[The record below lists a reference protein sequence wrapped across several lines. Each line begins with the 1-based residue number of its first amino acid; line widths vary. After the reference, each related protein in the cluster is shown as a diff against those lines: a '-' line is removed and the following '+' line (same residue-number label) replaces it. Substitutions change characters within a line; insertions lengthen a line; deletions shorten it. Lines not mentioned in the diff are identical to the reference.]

1 MVCFMREPFYKVSI
15 HWKLDDG
22 KEASVVAECDEM
34 QIKATYEALLKQI
47 ADLESTKDEW
57 TEINITE
64 GDLG

>member
-47 ADLESTKDEW
+47 ADLESSKDE
-57 TEINITE
+57 
-64 GDLG
+64 